1 MEEEKPE
8 YKKYLV
14 EFMSFRD
21 AQVYNLETVFPQEE
35 RAAITPAEIERC
47 MCQKVEIQQLDTGER
62 CACRILTQRSQLRCV
77 SAVRANT
84 H

>member
-21 AQVYNLETVFPQEE
+21 AQVYNLETNLRKRNVPQS
-35 RAAITPAEIERC
+35 RLLRS
-47 MCQKVEIQQLDTGER
+47 KD
-62 CACRILTQRSQLRCV
+62 ACVKKSKSNNQTQENVVLAV
-77 SAVRANT
+77 S
-84 H
+84 